1 MCIQDLPP
9 VHPSFWGMQTMVKWR
24 LRAEHHR
31 PSGVVPGSSSRSF
44 AARSNLLF
52 DRPFRF
58 GVQLRGA
65 SSGREWREK
74 CRRVEALGYDTLL
87 VADHFPRGLGP
98 FAALATAAA
107 VTDSIRVGAFVFA
120 NDFRHPA
127 VLAKETAT
135 LDLLSDGRVE
145 VGIGAGWL
153 RSEYEATGIPFDRAG
168 VRIDRLAEAIPL
180 IKRLWTEDNV
190 TVRGRFYQ
198 TTDLSITP
206 RPIQAPH
213 PPLMVGGGGQR
224 ILSLAARHAD
234 IVALNP
240 RATPEGTQ
248 DYRDIT
254 AEATTQKL
262 TWVHDAAG
270 ERFPDLEL
278 NIVVSRV
285 VPTDDREATAH
296 RLATDLHLTPEEV
309 LESPHVLLGTTDE
322 MAEALQ
328 RRRSL
333 YGISYI
339 TVTEDGLEPFAPVIE
354 RLDK

>member
-1 MCIQDLPP
+1 ML
-9 VHPSFWGMQTMVKWR
+9 
-24 LRAEHHR
+24 
-31 PSGVVPGSSSRSF
+31 
-44 AARSNLLF
+44 

-65 SSGREWREK
+65 SSGQEWREK
-74 CRRVEALGYDTLL
+74 CRRVETLGYDTLH

-107 VTDSIRVGAFVFA
+107 ITERIRIGPFVLA

-127 VLAKETAT
+127 VLAKEAAT
-135 LDLLSDGRVE
+135 LDLLSDGRLE

-180 IKRLWTEDNV
+180 IRRLWTEDAV
-190 TVRGRFYQ
+190 TKQGQFY
-198 TTDLSITP
+198 TVTDLSILP
-206 RPIQAPH
+206 RPVQSPH
-213 PPLMVGGGGQR
+213 PPIMVGGGGPR

-248 DYRDIT
+248 DHRDIT
-254 AEATTQKL
+254 AAATTQKL
-262 TWVHDAAG
+262 TWVRDAAG
-270 ERFPDLEL
+270 ERFSALEL

-285 VPTDDREATAH
+285 IPTDDREATAQ
-296 RLATDLHLTPEEV
+296 RLAQELDLTPAEI
-309 LESPHVLLGTTDE
+309 LESPHILLGTADD
-322 MAEALQ
+322 MAETLRQ
-328 RRRSL
+328 RRSAH
-333 YGISYI
+333 GISYI
-339 TVTEDGLEPFAPVIE
+339 SVTEDGLEPFAPVIE
-354 RLDK
+354 RLAR

>member
-1 MCIQDLPP
+1 M
-9 VHPSFWGMQTMVKWR
+9 S
-24 LRAEHHR
+24 
-31 PSGVVPGSSSRSF
+31 
-44 AARSNLLF
+44 

-58 GVQLRGA
+58 GVQLRGVTT
-65 SSGREWREK
+65 GQEWREK
-74 CRRVEALGYDTLL
+74 CRRVEAIGYDTLH

-107 VTDSIRVGAFVFA
+107 ITERIRVGPFVLA

-127 VLAKETAT
+127 MLAKEAAT
-135 LDLLSDGRVE
+135 LDLLSDGRLE

-190 TVRGRFYQ
+190 TMQGRFYQ
-198 TTDLSITP
+198 TNDLSILP
-206 RPIQAPH
+206 RPVQAPH
-213 PPLMVGGGGQR
+213 PPVMVGGGGQR

-240 RATPEGTQ
+240 RATPEGVP
-248 DYRDIT
+248 DRSDIT
-254 AEATTQKL
+254 AEATARKL
-262 TWVHDAAG
+262 AWVREAAG

-278 NIVVSRV
+278 NIVVLRV
-285 VPTDDREATAH
+285 VATDDHEAAAH
-296 RLATDLHLTPEEV
+296 QLAQELELSPGEV
-309 LESPHVLLGTTDE
+309 LDSPHVLLGTPDK
-322 MAEALQ
+322 MAETLRE
-328 RRRSL
+328 RRIR

-339 TVTEDGLEPFAPVIE
+339 SVTEDGLEPFAPVIE
-354 RLDK
+354 WLAR

>member
-1 MCIQDLPP
+1 L
-9 VHPSFWGMQTMVKWR
+9 S
-24 LRAEHHR
+24 
-31 PSGVVPGSSSRSF
+31 
-44 AARSNLLF
+44 

-65 SSGREWREK
+65 TSGSEWREK
-74 CRRVEALGYDTLL
+74 CRRVEALGYDTLV

-107 VTDSIRVGAFVFA
+107 VTDRIGIGAFVFA

-135 LDLLSDGRVE
+135 LDLLSDGRLE

-168 VRIDRLAEAIPL
+168 VRIDRLEEALPL

-190 TVRGRFYQ
+190 TAQGRFYHV
-198 TTDLSITP
+198 TDLSLLP
-206 RPIQAPH
+206 RPVQAPH
-213 PPLMVGGGGQR
+213 PPMMVGGGGQR

-240 RATPEGTQ
+240 RATPEGTPDQ
-248 DYRDIT
+248 RDIT
-254 AEATTQKL
+254 AEATALKL
-262 TWVHDAAG
+262 TWIRDAAS
-270 ERFPDLEL
+270 ERFPHLEL
-278 NIVVSRV
+278 NIVVLRV
-285 VPTDDREATAH
+285 VPSDDRQEAA
-296 RLATDLHLTPEEV
+296 RQLAPELGLTPAEV
-309 LESPHVLLGTTDE
+309 LESPHVLLGTVEE
-322 MAEALQ
+322 MAETLQ
-328 RRRSL
+328 QRRSL
-333 YGISYI
+333 FGISYI

-354 RLDK
+354 RLGS

>member
-1 MCIQDLPP
+1 M
-9 VHPSFWGMQTMVKWR
+9 S
-24 LRAEHHR
+24 
-31 PSGVVPGSSSRSF
+31 
-44 AARSNLLF
+44 

-65 SSGREWREK
+65 NTGREWREK

-107 VTDSIRVGAFVFA
+107 VTDRVRVGAFVFA

-127 VLAKETAT
+127 VLAKEAAT
-135 LDLLSDGRVE
+135 LDHLSDGRLE

-168 VRIDRLAEAIPL
+168 IRIGRLAEAIPL

-190 TVRGRFYQ
+190 TTQGSFYQ
-198 TTDLSITP
+198 ATDLSIVP
-206 RPIQAPH
+206 RPVQAPH
-213 PPLMVGGGGQR
+213 PPLLVGGGGQR

-240 RATPEGTQ
+240 RATPEGTP
-248 DYRDIT
+248 DHRDIT
-254 AEATTQKL
+254 ARITTQKL
-262 TWVHDAAG
+262 TWVRDAAG

-278 NIVVSRV
+278 NIVVLRV
-285 VPTDDREATAH
+285 VLTDNREAAAH
-296 RLATDLHLTPEEV
+296 QLAQELHLTPGEV
-309 LESPHVLLGTTDE
+309 LESPHMLLGTVDG
-322 MAEALQ
+322 MAETL
-328 RRRSL
+328 RRRRRL

-339 TVTEDGLEPFAPVIE
+339 AVTEDGLEPFALVME
-354 RLDK
+354 RLGR

>member
-1 MCIQDLPP
+1 M
-9 VHPSFWGMQTMVKWR
+9 S
-24 LRAEHHR
+24 
-31 PSGVVPGSSSRSF
+31 
-44 AARSNLLF
+44 

-74 CRRVEALGYDTLL
+74 CRRVEALGYGTLA

-107 VTDSIRVGAFVFA
+107 VTERVRVGAFVFA

-127 VLAKETAT
+127 VLAKEAAT
-135 LDLLSDGRVE
+135 IDLLSEGRLE
-145 VGIGAGWL
+145 VGLGAGWL
-153 RSEYEATGIPFDRAG
+153 RSEYEATGIPFDTAG

-190 TVRGRFYQ
+190 TAQGRFYQ
-198 TTDLSITP
+198 ATDLTILP
-206 RPIQAPH
+206 RPVQVPH
-213 PPLMVGGGGQR
+213 PPVMVGGGGQR
-224 ILSLAARHAD
+224 VLSLAARHAD

-240 RATPEGTQ
+240 RATPDGAQ
-248 DYRDIT
+248 DRRDIT
-254 AEATTQKL
+254 AEATAQKL
-262 TWVHDAAG
+262 AWVRDAAG

-285 VPTDDREATAH
+285 IPTADREATAH
-296 RLATDLHLTPEEV
+296 QIAQEMGLSPDEV
-309 LESPHVLLGTTDE
+309 LESPHLLLGTVDE
-322 MAEALQ
+322 MAETL
-328 RRRSL
+328 RDRRSR

-339 TVTEDGLEPFAPVIE
+339 TVTEDGLEPFAPVME
-354 RLDK
+354 RLAQ

>member
-1 MCIQDLPP
+1 L
-9 VHPSFWGMQTMVKWR
+9 S
-24 LRAEHHR
+24 
-31 PSGVVPGSSSRSF
+31 
-44 AARSNLLF
+44 
-52 DRPFRF
+52 DRPFRV

-98 FAALATAAA
+98 FSALATAAA
-107 VTDSIRVGAFVFA
+107 VTNRVRVGTFVFA

-135 LDLLSDGRVE
+135 LDLLSDGRLE

-190 TVRGRFYQ
+190 TVQGRFYEASG
-198 TTDLSITP
+198 LSILP
-206 RPIQAPH
+206 RPVQAPH
-213 PPLMVGGGGQR
+213 PPLLVGGGGRR

-240 RATPEGTQ
+240 RATPEGTP
-248 DYRDIT
+248 DHRDIT
-254 AEATTQKL
+254 AGVTAQKL
-262 TWVHDAAG
+262 GWVRDAAG
-270 ERFPDLEL
+270 ERFPSLEL
-278 NIVVSRV
+278 NIVVLRV
-285 VPTDDREATAH
+285 VPTDDREQAADQ
-296 RLATDLHLTPEEV
+296 LAQELHLTPDEV
-309 LESPHVLLGTTDE
+309 LESPHVLLGTVGD
-322 MAEALQ
+322 MADALQ

-339 TVTEDGLEPFAPVIE
+339 TVTEDGLEPFAPVME
-354 RLDK
+354 QLVR